1 MKIQLNLKK
10 KQIKLKNWKVMR
22 DKNTLAET
30 IEEILIESFNGK
42 SYLDLIELEGGK
54 K

>member
-1 MKIQLNLKK
+1 
-10 KQIKLKNWKVMR
+10 MR